1 MRSNGAFRF
10 FAAMIV
16 AVFALIAAANV
27 SAEDKIGAKVGKPMK
42 AAQEAIQKQ
51 DWDKAL
57 AKVQEADAVA
67 KKNEFEQYQ
76 INEFKG
82 YILLQKR
89 QYAEVARIYEQ
100 NLKSPK
106 MPADQVNDRLKAL
119 AQLYSAVKNYPKV
132 IEYGDRWVQADGTD
146 LDTKV
151 LVAQAHY
158 LQKDYKNAVTIMQSA
173 IAAAEKAGK
182 KPEENWLQIVRSSQ
196 QNLGDTKGASAT
208 LEKLVTIYPKKDY
221 WDYLISLRLREKN
234 PDRVT
239 LNLLRISREV
249 GLMDTADEFV
259 ELTEMLIDAGLPGEA
274 RSVMEQGYKAGVFD
288 TTDKTKAGRYAR
300 RLNDAKIK
308 AEKDQASLPSFE
320 RDAKS
325 AGTGQGEVALGMAY
339 SSFGQYEKS
348 AAALARGLDKGG
360 VLDAGQARIML
371 GIANLKLGKTEDAL
385 QAFSKAATD
394 DAELKD
400 VARLWSA
407 VARSGV

>member
-1 MRSNGAFRF
+1 
-10 FAAMIV
+10 MIV
-16 AVFALIAAANV
+16 AVFALITAANV

-89 QYAEVARIYEQ
+89 KYAEVARIYEQ

-132 IEYGDRWVQADGTD
+132 IEYGDRWVQADGAD

-221 WDYLISLRLREKN
+221 WDYLISLRLRE
-234 PDRVT
+234 
-239 LNLLRISREV
+239 
-249 GLMDTADEFV
+249 
-259 ELTEMLIDAGLPGEA
+259 
-274 RSVMEQGYKAGVFD
+274 
-288 TTDKTKAGRYAR
+288 
-300 RLNDAKIK
+300 
-308 AEKDQASLPSFE
+308 
-320 RDAKS
+320 
-325 AGTGQGEVALGMAY
+325 
-339 SSFGQYEKS
+339 
-348 AAALARGLDKGG
+348 
-360 VLDAGQARIML
+360 
-371 GIANLKLGKTEDAL
+371 
-385 QAFSKAATD
+385 
-394 DAELKD
+394 
-400 VARLWSA
+400 
-407 VARSGV
+407 